1 MSADAANNAKLL
13 RELEAV
19 GEAQA
24 TARFICVILAARDG
38 CEVAHF
44 RGEAAGVILREL
56 AAAWASAMTRCLLS
70 FAGQELCR
78 TYAGG
83 EGRGEP
89 SCEALRKFL
98 EWARG
103 GECFQGSSCSN
114 DSLSKN
120 KYKDNGRSKS

>member
-44 RGEAAGVILREL
+44 RGEAAGVILRE
-56 AAAWASAMTRCLLS
+56 APAAWASAMTRCFYFPSLGKS
-70 FAGQELCR
+70 FAEL
-78 TYAGG
+78 TPEEKAGVS
-83 EGRGEP
+83 P
-89 SCEALRKFL
+89 SMAEALRKFWSGHGAANAFRVIVF
-98 EWARG
+98 EMTA
-103 GECFQGSSCSN
+103 
-114 DSLSKN
+114 
-120 KYKDNGRSKS
+120 